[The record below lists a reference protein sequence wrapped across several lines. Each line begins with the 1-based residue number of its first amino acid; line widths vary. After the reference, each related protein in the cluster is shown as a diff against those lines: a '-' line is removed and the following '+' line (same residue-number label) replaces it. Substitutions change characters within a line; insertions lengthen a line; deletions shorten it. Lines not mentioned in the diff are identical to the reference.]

1 MTKLTESSS
10 SWEPSAFIDDSTS
23 PATVAVPVLM
33 LELDIP
39 DGVIV
44 DGGGGDMNA
53 DLTPIVFDVLVK
65 VAVVEAPPFCSDA
78 DNGDDIVDVCSV
90 AMLGEESNPPSPP
103 THLSSS
109 SNCEL

>member
-1 MTKLTESSS
+1 M
-10 SWEPSAFIDDSTS
+10 FIDDSTS

-53 DLTPIVFDVLVK
+53 DLTPIVFDVLVE
-65 VAVVEAPPFCSDA
+65 VADA
-78 DNGDDIVDVCSV
+78 DNGDDIVDASSV

>member
-1 MTKLTESSS
+1 M
-10 SWEPSAFIDDSTS
+10 FIDDSTS